1 MSDERPLDPADGG
14 VTTEVRGRIL
24 LMGLDRPA
32 KMNGYT
38 PQLAR
43 PLGRRAL
50 RPWRAFHSRP

>member
-24 LMGLDRPA
+24 LIGLDRPA

-38 PQLAR
+38 PQMAR
-43 PLGRRAL
+43 QLVA
-50 RPWRAFHSRP
+50 AFERLD